1 MAAMA
6 RNTVVLLVLVGIV
19 VQLCSVV
26 PPTAAAGRVLADQ
39 AKCPEGGA
47 GGNFDNGINGG
58 GEVKCDGKS
67 LGKGAAW
74 VGKDGKQHVT
84 GEAAGVQLININT

>member
-1 MAAMA
+1 MAAMG

-58 GEVKCDGKS
+58 GDAKCGDTS

-74 VGKDGKQHVT
+74 VEKNGKQHVT
-84 GEAAGVQLININT
+84 GEVAGVQIIKT